1 MRITL
6 NIFQTKLLRELLN
19 EKLVSSQSTGTDTV
33 TKLGTDLV
41 RNQLS
46 DIIAQIDKVPKPRKN
61 AKKKP
66 SEATKPDGRNPWNT
80 TDE

>member
-6 NIFQTKLLRELLN
+6 NTFQTKLLKELIN
-19 EKLVSSQSTGTDTV
+19 EKLVATQNTGADTV

-46 DIIAQIDKVPKPRKN
+46 DLIAQIDKVPKPRKN

-66 SEATKPDGRNPWNT
+66 EAAVKSESNPWSEET
-80 TDE
+80 